1 MKGGALWT
9 AEGEPTEAG
18 RALIAGRSRTAFEQ
32 HLAVRYALAAGWGI
46 IGVPGVQAALAA
58 SAAALTSAGG
68 LGLAEATGLARATGL
83 ALGGWMASGGTVAG
97 RVAMQ
102 FAAMVP
108 GLVIDVGR
116 VGPAVASA
124 AITLSFVVTLTT
136 GHTPGHQQAVLEAAV
151 RGLREGAGR
160 TAAAKGASAAASSAA
175 SAASSAKD
183 SVSRAAD
190 WTGRVLDLVMT
201 AWALPVR
208 EGGLRLAGTGFA
220 WALEAAEHTA
230 RALDVA
236 HEAAPAMTSVLIVSV
251 DLASGGGLSAT
262 PTNFF
267 PAVAFL
273 ARQAKTAVAEW
284 AGSCARA
291 APVAARQSGA
301 AVADIIAF
309 MARQGRALVAA
320 VHGAR
325 EEAIRRPTLL
335 DQMRA
340 DAAAALPAPPAS
352 PATPLP
358 LEEYFPAIGEGAH
371 VDAALEA
378 VRWSPAAA
386 AAAEEAV
393 EAAQRAPGTPA
404 SGYILGRADQ
414 VPAELAAALDVG
426 ICPDQSQESAVLDRL
441 GDMVDRPF
449 ASLNQSLSDSQ
460 PGASQETEP
469 SQGSSPGGHDDKRR
483 RTGEPDSPAEGGRR
497 ATKRRG
503 QRRKGRKSARRS
515 ARRSARKSARKGVR
529 RVSRKGSVRA
539 RRSS

>member
-18 RALIAGRSRTAFEQ
+18 EVLIAGRARAVFER
-32 HLAVRYALAAGWGI
+32 HLALRYALAAGWGI
-46 IGVPGVQAALAA
+46 VGVPGVQAAIAA

-68 LGLAEATGLARATGL
+68 LALAEAAGLARATGL
-83 ALGGWMASGGTVAG
+83 ALGAWMASGGTMAG
-97 RVAMQ
+97 RATMQ
-102 FAAMVP
+102 FVGMVP
-108 GLVIDVGR
+108 GLVIDVAR

-124 AITLSFVVTLTT
+124 AITLSFVVAMTT

-151 RGLREGAGR
+151 SGLREGASR

-175 SAASSAKD
+175 SSAKD
-183 SVSRAAD
+183 SVSQAAA
-190 WTGRVLDLVMT
+190 WTGRVLDLVVT
-201 AWALPVR
+201 AWALPAR
-208 EGGLRLAGTGFA
+208 DGGLRLAGTGFA

-230 RALDVA
+230 RALDAA

-251 DLASGGGLSAT
+251 DLASGGGLSAS
-262 PTNFF
+262 PTNFV

-284 AGSCARA
+284 AGSCVRA
-291 APVAARQSGA
+291 APVAASSAARQSGA

-340 DAAAALPAPPAS
+340 DAAAALPAPPTS

-414 VPAELAAALDVG
+414 VPAELADALDVG

-441 GDMVDRPF
+441 GDMADRPF
-449 ASLNQSLSDSQ
+449 ASLNQVPARQSTWRVPGDGSLS
-460 PGASQETEP
+460 GIF
-469 SQGSSPGGHDDKRR
+469 
-483 RTGEPDSPAEGGRR
+483 
-497 ATKRRG
+497 
-503 QRRKGRKSARRS
+503 AR
-515 ARRSARKSARKGVR
+515 
-529 RVSRKGSVRA
+529 RA
-539 RRSS
+539 RRQKTADRRTRQPGGGGRPSGHKEARPEKERPQERA